1 MEIDMWANEPIAWFR
16 RGRLLLLAITGL
28 LLIPGLVWAQ
38 ALPNRPAPVP
48 IADLERGAD
57 LIYGPTGCMD
67 WGWMSIASAATLIE
81 VAEEIEG
88 TFYIGSS
95 GLSGL
100 HDERR
105 MLLPEVDTHDALL
118 TTAVLAEDSKATR
131 LVLEPEFPVLVTP
144 YDTVFQYPY
153 EGHVDWLEVLAR
165 ATNSGVDVSSASVR
179 RVSATLARY
188 TLPGGQSVLS
198 VELPGAPEK
207 LGDLTS
213 MSRVFA
219 GRGEMLTEDDAVELY
234 LMARPL
240 RPGPRVLSTLQSM
253 RSERAPIERDGKTS
267 LSPRAPLLVVPGGPL
282 ATHAKPDELEL
293 CAKAMARLEPTAL
306 VPRAGEL
313 ALGPDELAAVSK
325 RHELRYLAANLKIAG
340 GKDARHVFKRYVIE
354 ERDGLQVAII
364 GLVGSGELE
373 DLPVSVRAQ
382 WLIEDPG
389 VTFTKVRRAIDKQL
403 GRRPDLTV
411 VLVGSSDGDVLTRMN
426 NIVGADVVIGSHSAI
441 TQMGRRE
448 HQEVIADGRGREGVR
463 FPKPLVR
470 VPGPGFGVGRISAR
484 FGPGQRGG
492 RARLSAVVHEHR
504 PVKFEGPRDE
514 SYGLERRAIEEQL
527 IAGWNQV
534 MLPDVAPIVQRHAEL
549 QDLVYGEA
557 VLYNGHVRPNPRST
571 PASFTDRLWMRL
583 VTNVLR
589 EQLGADVAIS
599 RNLRRQTSMIGP
611 LQRFF
616 TENWLRHP
624 DAIRQVRMSG
634 GELLALTARLANRS
648 RDPADPRQIFSAGL
662 DPITGRVGGR
672 PTDPK
677 HTYEV
682 LVTDQVLS
690 DPEFAPLFA
699 GRVMEQLFVETSEG
713 GWGPDQKGKEL
724 TIGEVV
730 SPLFESWLDPKG
742 DTFDPK
748 HVPTL
753 EALLLDHS
761 KRYEPR
767 WHLQVDELSVRGS
780 SLGNTSNVGTFAA
793 SKETRVNTPEH
804 FSIGFRSHFG
814 VKYDGPD
821 VLWDNRVAAQLQRQE
836 FSVDGQPAT
845 VQEAADDLVL
855 SSELRFSSVKIDLGE
870 QAIPL
875 VPYIQASY
883 DTEFTAIESPTEEDP
898 AARLPHQHV
907 VRAAIGQVM
916 TPGNWLKEVRLGA
929 LFQEDFSEEPL
940 RYDGGLVTG
949 MKIELPLLE
958 TVTLKSQLDIRY
970 LFPDSNDTESDL
982 GLVLTSVSQL
992 VIPVTSGMNLLVFA
1006 DYYLVQGKLESN
1018 RDFGGSQVYGLGL
1031 DFARYFRL

>member
-1 MEIDMWANEPIAWFR
+1 MTVEVSALFRIEGKVAVVTGSGQGIGRGIAW
-16 RGRLLLLAITGL
+16 A
-28 LLIPGLVWAQ
+28 
-38 ALPNRPAPVP
+38 
-48 IADLERGAD
+48 
-57 LIYGPTGCMD
+57 
-67 WGWMSIASAATLIE
+67 
-81 VAEEIEG
+81 
-88 TFYIGSS
+88 
-95 GLSGL
+95 
-100 HDERR
+100 
-105 MLLPEVDTHDALL
+105 
-118 TTAVLAEDSKATR
+118 LAEA
-131 LVLEPEFPVLVTP
+131 
-144 YDTVFQYPY
+144 
-153 EGHVDWLEVLAR
+153 
-165 ATNSGVDVSSASVR
+165 
-179 RVSATLARY
+179 
-188 TLPGGQSVLS
+188 
-198 VELPGAPEK
+198 
-207 LGDLTS
+207 
-213 MSRVFA
+213 
-219 GRGEMLTEDDAVELY
+219 
-234 LMARPL
+234 
-240 RPGPRVLSTLQSM
+240 
-253 RSERAPIERDGKTS
+253 
-267 LSPRAPLLVVPGGPL
+267 
-282 ATHAKPDELEL
+282 
-293 CAKAMARLEPTAL
+293 
-306 VPRAGEL
+306 
-313 ALGPDELAAVSK
+313 
-325 RHELRYLAANLKIAG
+325 
-340 GKDARHVFKRYVIE
+340 
-354 ERDGLQVAII
+354 
-364 GLVGSGELE
+364 
-373 DLPVSVRAQ
+373 
-382 WLIEDPG
+382 
-389 VTFTKVRRAIDKQL
+389 
-403 GRRPDLTV
+403 
-411 VLVGSSDGDVLTRMN
+411 
-426 NIVGADVVIGSHSAI
+426 GADVVIGSQGGW

-448 HQEVIADGRGREGVR
+448 HQEVVADGQGREGVR
-463 FPKPLVR
+463 WAKPLVR
-470 VPGPGFGVGRISAR
+470 VSGPGFGVGRISAR
-484 FGPGQRGG
+484 FGPGHRGG
-492 RARLSAVVHEHR
+492 RARLSAVVHERR

-514 SYGLERRAIEEQL
+514 AYGEERRAIEERL

-534 MLPDVAPIVQRHAEL
+534 MLPDVGPIVQRHPEL

-557 VLYNGHVRPNPRST
+557 VLHNGHARPNPRSM

-616 TENWLRHP
+616 TERWLRHP
-624 DAIRQVRMSG
+624 DAVRRVRMNG

-662 DPITGRVGGR
+662 DPMTGRVAGR

-677 HTYEV
+677 HTYEIV
-682 LVTDQVLS
+682 VTDQVLS

-699 GRVMEQLFVETSEG
+699 GKPLDERFSATEEG
-713 GWGPDQKGKEL
+713 QWRPHEDGRGL

-730 SPLFESWLDPKG
+730 SPLFESWLDPEG
-742 DTFDPK
+742 DTFDSK
-748 HVPTL
+748 NAAAL

-804 FSIGFRSHFG
+804 FSIGFRSQFG
-814 VKYDGPD
+814 VQYDGPD

-845 VQEAADDLVL
+845 VQEAADDLVI
-855 SSELRFSSVKIDLGE
+855 SSELRFNSVKIDLGE
-870 QAIPL
+870 QAIPM

-898 AARLPHQHV
+898 DARLPHQHV

-949 MKIELPLLE
+949 MKIELPVFE
-958 TVTLKSQLDIRY
+958 SVIFKSQLDIRY

-1006 DYYLVQGKLESN
+1006 DYYLVGGKLESN

>member
-1 MEIDMWANEPIAWFR
+1 MLASRWSVMSHEFVV
-16 RGRLLLLAITGL
+16 LLVSLCGL
-28 LLIPGLVWAQ
+28 LVHGGTVSAEP
-38 ALPNRPAPVP
+38 LPNRPAAVP
-48 IADLERGAD
+48 IAELERGAD

-67 WGWMSIASAATLIE
+67 WGWMSIASAGTLFE
-81 VAEEIEG
+81 VAEEVEG
-88 TFYIGSS
+88 TFYLVSS

-100 HDERR
+100 YDEHR

-118 TTAVLAEDSKATR
+118 TSAILTEGSKATR
-131 LVLEPEFPVLVTP
+131 LVLEPDFPVLVTP

-153 EGHVDWLEVLAR
+153 QGHVDWLEVLAR
-165 ATNSGVDVSSASVR
+165 ARNSGIEVSSAGVR

-188 TLPGGQSVLS
+188 TLPGGRSVLS
-198 VELPGAPEK
+198 VEFPGAPEE
-207 LGDLTS
+207 LGDLS
-213 MSRVFA
+213 AMSRVFA

-240 RPGPRVLSTLQSM
+240 ISGSRLLSTLESM
-253 RSERAPIERDGKTS
+253 GSERAPLERDGETS
-267 LSPRAPLLVVPGGPL
+267 LVSDGPLLVLPGGPL
-282 ATHAKPDELEL
+282 IPYAKPDELEL
-293 CAKAMARLEPTAL
+293 CAKAMARLKPTAL
-306 VPRAGEL
+306 VPRSGEL
-313 ALGPDELAAVSK
+313 SLGLEELTAVAK
-325 RHELRYLAANLKIAG
+325 RHQLRYLAANLKTAG
-340 GKDARHVFKRYVIE
+340 EKGTRHVFKRYVIE
-354 ERDGLQVAII
+354 ERDGLKIAII
-364 GLVGSGELE
+364 GMVGASQLE

-382 WLIEDPG
+382 WVIEDPIVIFG
-389 VTFTKVRRAIDKQL
+389 KVRRAIDKQL

-411 VLVGSSDGDVLTRMN
+411 VLMGTADGEVLSRMN
-426 NIVGADVVIGSHSAI
+426 NIVGADVVIGSQGGW

-463 FPKPLVR
+463 WSKPLVR
-470 VPGPGFGVGRISAR
+470 VPGPGLGVGRISAR

-492 RARLSAVVHEHR
+492 RAALSAVVHERR
-504 PVKFEGPRDE
+504 PVKFEGPRDAA
-514 SYGLERRAIEEQL
+514 YAQERRAIEEQL

-534 MLPDVAPIVQRHAEL
+534 ILPDVGPIVQRHAEL
-549 QDLVYGEA
+549 QELVYGEA
-557 VLYNGHVRPNPRST
+557 VLYNGHARPNPRSM

-599 RNLRRQTSMIGP
+599 RNLRRSTSMIGP

-616 TENWLRHP
+616 TERWLRHP
-624 DAIRQVRMSG
+624 DVLRRVRMSG

-662 DPITGRVGGR
+662 DPVTGRVGGR
-672 PTDPK
+672 STDPK

-682 LVTDQVLS
+682 VITDQVLS

-699 GRVMEQLFVETSEG
+699 GRVMDQLFIQTPEG
-713 GWGPDQKGKEL
+713 QWRPDERGRGL

-730 SPLFESWLDPKG
+730 SPLFESWLDPEG

-748 HVPTL
+748 HAPSL

-855 SSELRFSSVKIDLGE
+855 SSELRFNSVKIDLGE

-898 AARLPHQHV
+898 DARLPHQHV

-958 TVTLKSQLDIRY
+958 TVIFKSQLDIRY